1 MREVTPRDYLAL
13 AAAGDAPFLLDVRE
27 TWEVALASVPGAV
40 HIPMGEIPDRLCEI
54 PSDKEVVVMCKAGGR
69 SMNVARFLE
78 SKGYA
83 RVINL
88 SGGILAW
95 SAQVDPTIA
104 TY

>member
-1 MREVTPRDYLAL
+1 MREMTPREYSAL
-13 AAAGDAPFLLDVRE
+13 VTAGDAPFLLDVRE
-27 TWEVALASVPGAV
+27 TWEVAIAAVPGAV
-40 HIPMGEIPDRLCEI
+40 HIPMGEIPDRLAQI
-54 PSDKEVVVMCKAGGR
+54 PADRDVVVMCKAGGR

-78 SKGYA
+78 SRGYE

-95 SAQVDPTIA
+95 SATVDPAIA